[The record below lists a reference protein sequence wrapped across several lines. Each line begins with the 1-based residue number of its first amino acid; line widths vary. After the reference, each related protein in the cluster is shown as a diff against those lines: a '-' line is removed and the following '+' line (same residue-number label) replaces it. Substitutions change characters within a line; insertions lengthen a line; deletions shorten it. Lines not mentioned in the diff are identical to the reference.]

1 MLEGMVMHLPKGF
14 SYEHGAAVPETWITA
29 FLELILLG
37 QLGKG
42 QTILIH
48 AGKLAS
54 MVIIAAVAQGNQP
67 ARDLLHPQTV
77 WPVACN
83 SHIATRVC
91 PRPGV
96 ALWVLRSSCL
106 RSQCSLC
113 CAGASGVGAA
123 AIQIARA
130 VGAKT
135 IFVTASSQEKLD
147 FCKVSH
153 TRE

>member
-54 MVIIAAVAQGNQP
+54 MVMIAAVAQGHHP

-83 SHIATRVC
+83 SHFATRVC
-91 PRPGV
+91 PQPGV
-96 ALWVLRSSCL
+96 ARWVL
-106 RSQCSLC
+106 
-113 CAGASGVGAA
+113 
-123 AIQIARA
+123 
-130 VGAKT
+130 
-135 IFVTASSQEKLD
+135 
-147 FCKVSH
+147 
-153 TRE
+153 